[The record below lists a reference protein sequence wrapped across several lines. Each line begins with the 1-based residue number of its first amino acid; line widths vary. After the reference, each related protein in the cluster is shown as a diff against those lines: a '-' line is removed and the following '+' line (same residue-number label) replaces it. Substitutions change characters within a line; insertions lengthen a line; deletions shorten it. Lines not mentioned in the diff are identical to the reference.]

1 MSARIEDFLIELSQD
16 PYRTA
21 RFKANPELEL
31 VGQGWN
37 PDQVKVLISGDA
49 EVWDKT
55 LHMAAKKNNGG
66 AKKNNGGGGK
76 KPKPKTKKK

>member
-16 PYRTA
+16 PYRAA

-31 VGQGWN
+31 VGQDWN

-55 LHMAAKKNNGG
+55 LQMAAKK
-66 AKKNNGGGGK
+66 KKINGGGNGK
-76 KPKPKTKKK
+76 KPKPKPKKK